1 MEMCRVQNAF
11 SMLLCF
17 LSKLKSSKDLLDK
30 TDFFSN
36 VLFIILRQLSSFD
49 KKHEY
54 FSRAD
59 LIMKLGLN

>member
-1 MEMCRVQNAF
+1 MEMCRVQNVF

-17 LSKLKSSKDLLDK
+17 LSKLKSSKDLLEK
-30 TDFFSN
+30 NNFFSN

-54 FSRAD
+54 FQPS
-59 LIMKLGLN
+59 